1 MSENAGGPVRFRGG
15 IDFYGHRPEPLFP
28 LSEARLVKAEIL
40 FTALPGTEHPETLK
54 EAVEE
59 WGKQPQVDMAIEEM
73 SELTKALVKERRAL
87 HRDDPETWKETV
99 ANISE
104 ETADVI
110 IMLMQLLEIF
120 ENRDDVQRAIDY
132 KVERLAGRL
141 QKLKSAAAGAAQ
153 EVISPAT

>member
-1 MSENAGGPVRFRGG
+1 MSDNTGGPVKFRGDFG
-15 IDFYGHRPEPLFP
+15 FYGYKPEPLFP
-28 LSEARLVKAEIL
+28 IAEARLVEAEIL
-40 FTALPGTEHPETLK
+40 FTALPGTEHPEILRG
-54 EAVEE
+54 AIEE

-73 SELTKALVKERRAL
+73 SELTKALLKERRAL
-87 HRDDPETWKETV
+87 HRDDPEAWKEAV

-132 KVERLAGRL
+132 KVDRLADRL
-141 QKLKSAAAGAAQ
+141 QKLRQAAAGAAQ
-153 EVISPAT
+153 EVLNPAT